1 MIAPLYAPPARAR
14 GGAIALRGDGPIVS
28 RHALALRDDTEGGDW
43 SEAFAL
49 SETQLAI
56 SMGDVCG
63 HDAKASSLM
72 ARLRREV
79 RFEAL
84 LSDDPASVLSAV
96 NASLCRRG
104 WSTYA
109 TAIFG
114 VIDLEARTLAFASA
128 GHPAP
133 FVVEPLRSQVFRA
146 RVPRRRSMPLGIA
159 ASLALDV
166 SWVQLS
172 PGMLVVFYTDGV
184 TEIEHDSSVGERRL
198 RAAVHY
204 AYSRPDADSASAIAN
219 HIDLAGRRRDDA
231 SIITVRMRP

>member
-1 MIAPLYAPPARAR
+1 MIAQLANRPERAR
-14 GGAIALRGDGPIVS
+14 GDTIVLRGDGPIVS
-28 RHALALRDDTEGGDW
+28 RHALAFRNGSEGGDW

-96 NASLCRRG
+96 NASLCHRG

-114 VIDLEARTLAFASA
+114 VIDLKARTLAFASA

-133 FVVEPLRSQVFRA
+133 FVVEPLRSRVFRA
-146 RVPRRRSMPLGIA
+146 RVPRRRSMPLGVA

-166 SWVQLS
+166 NWVQLS
-172 PGMLVVFYTDGV
+172 PGTLVVFYTDGV
-184 TEIEHDSSVGERRL
+184 TEIEHDARVGERRL

-204 AYSRPDADSASAIAN
+204 AYGRPGADSASAIA
-219 HIDLAGRRRDDA
+219 HYIDLAGRRRDDA